1 MCEKYLNNNLLEPK
15 YLFHGSPL
23 YLDEIEQRNSHDSS
37 SNKEN
42 IDYAVF
48 LTSSF
53 IIASA
58 YAFKDKI
65 KKYSE
70 DFDYNFE
77 IGGNAKTGEIDIN
90 FTNVNIPQNLEGY
103 IYVFN
108 YNENYKH
115 NNESSVQYKCHENIK
130 PIDIVKIKFEDFKEY
145 YNINNAIKG
154 RKWFNK
160 FDLIVINDNIKA
172 LLFRLII

>member
-1 MCEKYLNNNLLEPK
+1 MKNFIFEKYLNNDLMNPK

-23 YLDEIEQRNSHDSS
+23 YLDKVEQRMSNDS
-37 SNKEN
+37 NGNEEN

-70 DFDYNFE
+70 ALEWDFE
-77 IGGNAKTGEIDIN
+77 IGGNARTGEININ
-90 FTNVNIPQNLEGY
+90 FTNVNIPQNLDGY
-103 IYVFN
+103 IYVF
-108 YNENYKH
+108 YYDESYEH
-115 NNESSVQYKCHENIK
+115 NSESSIQYKCHKNIK
-130 PIDIVKIKFEDFKEY
+130 PIDVVKIDFDEFKDY
-145 YNINNAIKG
+145 YNINKHLS
-154 RKWFNK
+154 K
-160 FDLIVINDNIKA
+160 
-172 LLFRLII
+172 